1 MNVVLN
7 KSYFFILL
15 VVCAFGKGVHA
26 GLDEVLVSSSN
37 EKLSSDVSYRMIEKE
52 EGGDNDSPMGF
63 WGFLKSYPEINNSG
77 NEIARIKINKTIESL
92 SNKYIC
98 EEKKA
103 GDYNFSAEVQYI
115 GERIFSVKYGVVWLC
130 GSMVSPDDDYGA
142 IVFDLKTGERV
153 EFDSE
158 FINADFHKDFY
169 LKIAAEIKEKMATKE
184 KEECPA
190 VDKFNYYYRAKDSL
204 VFATKMMPHFYVW
217 CNVEIKYPLTEM
229 KKYLKPSSIL
239 LRK

>member
-26 GLDEVLVSSSN
+26 GLDEVLVSSPN
-37 EKLSSDVSYRMIEKE
+37 ERLSSDISYRMIEKE

-63 WGFLKSYPEINNSG
+63 WGLLKFYPEINSSD
-77 NEIARIKINKTIESL
+77 NEIAKIKINKKIEAL
-92 SNKYIC
+92 SNKYVC
-98 EEKKA
+98 EEKKL
-103 GDYNFSAEVQYI
+103 GDYNFSAEVKYVD
-115 GERIFSVKYGVVWLC
+115 ERIFSIKYGVMWLC

-153 EFDSE
+153 GIDSE
-158 FINADFHKDFY
+158 FINADLNKSFY
-169 LKIAAEIKEKMATKE
+169 LKIATEIKEKMTTKE

-190 VDKFNYYYRAKDSL
+190 VDKFSYFYRTKESL
-204 VFATKMMPHFYVW
+204 VFATTMMPHFYVW
-217 CNVEIKYPLTEM
+217 CNVEIKYPLTKM
-229 KKYLKPSSIL
+229 KKYLKSDSIL
-239 LRK
+239 LR